1 MIVPFVYLLAQN
13 IILAKKLIIMKA
25 PVSKRIKN
33 ILLSKESSREL
44 MERII
49 TGERNGSQTLAFQ
62 GKKFSLIRVFDK
74 KY

>member
-1 MIVPFVYLLAQN
+1 
-13 IILAKKLIIMKA
+13 MKA